1 MNVMT
6 KMKPRNEKK
15 SPVIAMSLTIAV
27 MYVVSAVFLL
37 LLAFLLYQME
47 LTEEV
52 VKIGIIVIYIIS
64 GFSGG
69 FLIGKQMQDKRYLW
83 GLLAGTVYYVLLF
96 LISLLAKQGM
106 TEEMLIDPIRIV
118 TTLFLCAASGMA
130 GGMLS

>member
-1 MNVMT
+1 MMT

-15 SPVIAMSLTIAV
+15 SPAIAISLTIAV

-69 FLIGKQMQDKRYLW
+69 FLIGKQMKDKRYLW
-83 GLLAGTVYYVLLF
+83 GLLAGVIYYVLILLF
-96 LISLLAKQGM
+96 SLLLKQGM
-106 TEEMLIDPIRIV
+106 TEEMVIDPIRIV

-130 GGMLS
+130 GGMVS

>member
-1 MNVMT
+1 MMT

-15 SPVIAMSLTIAV
+15 SPAIAISLTIAV

-69 FLIGKQMQDKRYLW
+69 FLIGKQMKDKRYLW
-83 GLLAGTVYYVLLF
+83 GLLAGVIYYA
-96 LISLLAKQGM
+96 LILMFSLLLKQGM
-106 TEEMLIDPIRIV
+106 TEEMVIDPIRIV

-130 GGMLS
+130 GGLVS